1 MKFGLW
7 LLIAV
12 AAFLW
17 FNHAKR
23 QRNKQGTQRTPPSA
37 KVACGQSAAA
47 SDTSAAGEQVVAC
60 AHCGLHVP
68 RSDAVTAADGV
79 TVYCSQAHRRLHTP
93 A

>member
-1 MKFGLW
+1 MKFGIW
-7 LLIAV
+7 ILIGL

-23 QRNKQGTQRTPPSA
+23 QRLKNRVPPASGA
-37 KVACGQSAAA
+37 TAAPEK
-47 SDTSAAGEQVVAC
+47 DGEQIVAC

-68 RSDAVTAADGV
+68 RSDAVVAVDGV
-79 TVYCSQAHRRLHTP
+79 GLYCSEVHRRLHAP

>member
-7 LLIAV
+7 LAVAV

-23 QRNKQGTQRTPPSA
+23 QRLKQRTPP
-37 KVACGQSAAA
+37 AAQKHPA
-47 SDTSAAGEQVVAC
+47 PTNVDPISEQIVAC

-68 RSDAVTAADGV
+68 RSDAVITVDGAA
-79 TVYCSQAHRRLHTP
+79 VYCSEAHRRLHSP

>member
-23 QRNKQGTQRTPPSA
+23 QRLRQRPPPAA
-37 KVACGQSAAA
+37 KAAPAENPPENQA
-47 SDTSAAGEQVVAC
+47 SEQMVAC

-68 RSDAVTAADGV
+68 RSDAVTTTDGAA
-79 TVYCSQAHRRLHTP
+79 VYCSQAHRRLHSP